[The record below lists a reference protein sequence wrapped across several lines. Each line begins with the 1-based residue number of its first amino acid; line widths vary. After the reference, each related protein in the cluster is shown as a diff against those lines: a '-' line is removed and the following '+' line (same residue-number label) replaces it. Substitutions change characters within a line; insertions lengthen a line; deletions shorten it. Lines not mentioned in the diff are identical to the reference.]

1 LVTTCSIVRPFKS
14 SNALAEAA
22 LRLSAWESAG
32 TSSVDALLLFEVE
45 PKAFAEPSSFAL
57 FVSLDEPPKR
67 LPEPEELLSVFELL
81 PPKRPPEVEDED
93 EEEEVENAFVE
104 APPKLTPSSFF
115 AFVDPPNRPPVPDEA
130 PLSEVVVLPPKRPP
144 PEDPEAAEES
154 AGLFSSV
161 EDFPK
166 RPEVLVL
173 VPLAPPNENPVDDDD
188 PAFSAGCSV
197 AGADPPPNENPVDD
211 DDPAF
216 SAGCSVAGADPPPNE
231 NPVDDDDPAFSAG
244 CSVAGADPPPNE
256 NPVDDEDPAFSA
268 AGAEPPPNRLPVA
281 PDPEDPE
288 VVFDELLA
296 PKENAEVEPAG
307 LASPDLDSEAPPKLK
322 LDPDGVL
329 PKLLL

>member
-231 NPVDDDDPAFSAG
+231 NPVDD
-244 CSVAGADPPPNE
+244 
-256 NPVDDEDPAFSA
+256 EDPAFSA